1 MNLRLCFQSGRTEG
15 LSIEPGWNIGIGI
28 GILASVANKSKKKLI
43 RLKHGGYAS
52 MQPCLSTSV
61 AEDVKGPYSFVSSW
75 NLMTMLRRHW
85 TSTLGQAFPANK
97 IKMSLLALKTN
108 EWCPFV
114 PYISAAPVQGF
125 NPVNGNPIISRG
137 TLHMVTD
144 RHPLS
149 RVFVCFHMLID
160 STTTPLEVP
169 EKYEPLCSC
178 RTGLDKDLIEI
189 ALLCVWLIFRAML
202 QQHVVTQ
209 GLGMT
214 TPRLIDNIDSGKD
227 SLKSSLCKYFETP
240 HYNSS
245 TVTVSSLEL
254 CCSTPLSSDI
264 KGMYCDPPSSFHRK

>member
-1 MNLRLCFQSGRTEG
+1 MDCMHIVLCSPSHVHTYTPMSGNCHAKHCGASAACMAITVSSAKVISSRHFKCLRLCFQSGRTEG

-28 GILASVANKSKKKLI
+28 LASVANKSKKKVI

-75 NLMTMLRRHW
+75 NLMTMLRRHC

-125 NPVNGNPIISRG
+125 NPVNGNPITSRG
-137 TLHMVTD
+137 TLYTVTD

-149 RVFVCFHMLID
+149 RVFVPDAFICLQ
-160 STTTPLEVP
+160 TPQRHHLRFQKSMNHCALAEQDWT
-169 EKYEPLCSC
+169 
-178 RTGLDKDLIEI
+178 RT
-189 ALLCVWLIFRAML
+189 
-202 QQHVVTQ
+202 
-209 GLGMT
+209 
-214 TPRLIDNIDSGKD
+214 
-227 SLKSSLCKYFETP
+227 
-240 HYNSS
+240 
-245 TVTVSSLEL
+245 
-254 CCSTPLSSDI
+254 
-264 KGMYCDPPSSFHRK
+264 

>member
-1 MNLRLCFQSGRTEG
+1 MHGNHSVICKSDLQQALQMNLRLCFQSGRTEG

-28 GILASVANKSKKKLI
+28 LASVANKSKKKVI

-75 NLMTMLRRHW
+75 NLMTMLRRHC

-137 TLHMVTD
+137 TLYMVTD

-149 RVFVCFHMLID
+149 RVFVPDAFICLQ
-160 STTTPLEVP
+160 TPQRHHLRFQKSMNHCALAEQDWT
-169 EKYEPLCSC
+169 
-178 RTGLDKDLIEI
+178 RT
-189 ALLCVWLIFRAML
+189 
-202 QQHVVTQ
+202 
-209 GLGMT
+209 
-214 TPRLIDNIDSGKD
+214 
-227 SLKSSLCKYFETP
+227 
-240 HYNSS
+240 
-245 TVTVSSLEL
+245 
-254 CCSTPLSSDI
+254 
-264 KGMYCDPPSSFHRK
+264 